1 MARAH
6 RALAT
11 GRGVLADRDRQSEVR
26 QFLLHAALK
35 RADELNRLRDLP
47 DTPTRSEV
55 EDTTPKV
62 AGLPS
67 NRSDSD
73 PEEAATINETPVVSI
88 PIEIGEPAAVEM
100 PAVAPQAQPQEMAPA
115 AKKAEPAKPQREPT
129 AASIAHATPKSQ
141 RSRRRRLYN
150 RHTATNLRTASCQ
163 PTPSR
168 VVSTNIS
175 QRTPSKPVGSGII
188 RGRQTVPRRQAST
201 LTPRLP
207 VLLPT
212 RASRSSRDH

>member
-1 MARAH
+1 M
-6 RALAT
+6 
-11 GRGVLADRDRQSEVR
+11 R

-100 PAVAPQAQPQEMAPA
+100 PAVVPQAQPQEMAPA
-115 AKKAEPAKPQREPT
+115 AKKAEPAKPQREP
-129 AASIAHATPKSQ
+129 
-141 RSRRRRLYN
+141 RRRVYRP
-150 RHTATNLRTASCQ
+150 RHNKVAAKPPQARQYTFFEMFFWGPPSQQLTYGNQ
-163 PTPSR
+163 PQ
-168 VVSTNIS
+168 NS
-175 QRTPSKPVGSGII
+175 QLPAYAQQGGQHQYQPAYTQQA
-188 RGRQTVPRRQAST
+188 GRQRYYQGPTNGAAQTSQHTYSSAPGT
-201 LTPRLP
+201 TPY
-207 VLLPT
+207 
-212 RASRSSRDH
+212 